1 MPFDLSVVG
10 KDFGPRALEYEWQRT
25 ALYALACGSG
35 TEELDLLLES
45 RGPKVLPTFAVVVA
59 FEPMMEVLTALG
71 GNMLTLLHAS
81 QKVVLHRPLPA
92 EARVSTRA
100 RARAVYDKGRSAVAI
115 FDTVTTGADG
125 APICE
130 TEWQIFY
137 RGEGGFGGERGI
149 EPAPHDPAPG
159 RVPDAVLEMPTA
171 PTQALLYRLASS
183 DFNPIHADPVLA
195 KRAAFAKPLL
205 HGLCTFGH
213 SARAAIT
220 TLCQRDP
227 DRLLS
232 IEGRFTKP
240 VFPGETIITE
250 LFRGGDGEAFFVT
263 RVKERPEPVISG
275 GRVTFR

>member
-10 KDFGPRALEYEWQRT
+10 KDFGSHTLQYEWERP
-25 ALYALACGSG
+25 ALYALACGAG

-59 FEPMMEVLTALG
+59 FKPMMEALTALG

-81 QKVVLHRPLPA
+81 QKVVLHRPLPP

-100 RARAVYDKGRSAVAI
+100 RARAVYDKGRSAVAF
-115 FDTVTTGADG
+115 FDTVTTDSDG

-149 EPAPHDPAPG
+149 EPASHEPAPG
-159 RVPDAVLEMPTA
+159 RVPDAIVEMPTE
-171 PTQALLYRLASS
+171 PTQALLYRLASL
-183 DFNPIHADPVLA
+183 DFNPIHADPAVA
-195 KRAAFAKPLL
+195 KRAAFPRPVL

-220 TLCQRDP
+220 TLCERDP
-227 DRLLS
+227 ARLLS

-240 VFPGETIITE
+240 VFPGDTIVTE
-250 LFRGGDGEAFFVT
+250 LFRVADGEAFFVT

-275 GRVTFR
+275 GRVTYR